1 MVEPE
6 SIQWGI
12 NDEPQNIRSEEH
24 RKFLINKYNENK
36 CPEHQVRTM
45 EELYKKLEQEKKK

>member
-12 NDEPQNIRSEEH
+12 NDEPQHIRSEEH
-24 RKFLINKYNENK
+24 RKFLIDAYNKDK
-36 CPEHQVRTM
+36 CPEHQVNTIK
-45 EELYKKLEQEKKK
+45 ELIKKLKEENTK